1 MAWYKRSLRFS
12 VYILQKRA
20 IWQQRNT
27 MNIVGTGISNK
38 NISAQ
43 FVVWIITLKICRCD
57 DSNYGW
63 YFTCGLVTVWIH
75 QTKDL
80 DKRRQILITSHAT
93 RQKYWN
99 FSYFRIKIEDLKV
112 LALRGRGE
120 GWDVFSQGHWHI
132 SLPYCQQEDKL
143 TLTASQ
149 NPDLFIKRFVT
160 LKERQKSKCWCKQSR
175 KGGEQKWKELK

>member
-43 FVVWIITLKICRCD
+43 IVVWIITLKICRCD

-63 YFTCGLVTVWIH
+63 YFTCGLLRVWIH

-112 LALRGRGE
+112 LALRGGEWRLRCVLSGALTHFSPLLPARGQAN
-120 GWDVFSQGHWHI
+120 SYCI
-132 SLPYCQQEDKL
+132 SKPRPFY
-143 TLTASQ
+143 
-149 NPDLFIKRFVT
+149 
-160 LKERQKSKCWCKQSR
+160 
-175 KGGEQKWKELK
+175 